1 MTVTIKAGRPDQ
13 LEGAYIGGRFGWQR
27 YYWIRGVYAYCDK
40 VLISADSIDELDE
53 EIERQLRAK
62 DVADRLRGYGGMAD
76 APA

>member
-1 MTVTIKAGRPDQ
+1 MNEIIVGKDTVTMTITYSESYSNEHEMIEAVKAAAE
-13 LEGAYIGGRFGWQR
+13 L
-27 YYWIRGVYAYCDK
+27 RGLVAK
-40 VLISADSIDELDE
+40 PDSIDELDE